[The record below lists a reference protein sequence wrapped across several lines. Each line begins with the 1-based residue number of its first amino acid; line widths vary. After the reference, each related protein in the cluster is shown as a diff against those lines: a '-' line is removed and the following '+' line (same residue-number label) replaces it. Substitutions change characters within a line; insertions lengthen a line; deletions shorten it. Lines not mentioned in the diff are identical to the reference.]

1 MFISYAQNFEDVI
14 LWRALKHVERG
25 FYLDV
30 GAQDPIKDSVSL
42 GFYENGWRGVHVEAN
57 AHYAERLRQ
66 GRPDEDVLEV
76 AIDRTEGEIE
86 FFDISDT
93 GLSTGDE
100 AIARAHEAQGWKVN
114 RRRVASRRLA
124 TVLDSYRETP
134 IHWLKIDVEG
144 MEAAVIDSWS
154 PSTIRPWVVVVES
167 TKPMSTE
174 LSHEAW
180 EPKLLALGYEFVYF
194 DKLNRFYVSS
204 EHPELKKYFDAGPN
218 VFDGF
223 RLADTSDFIS
233 QDAET
238 GHARLATVERNART
252 ALDLQLTAERQT
264 REAIEQQLAA
274 ECQTREAIEQQL
286 AAECQTREA
295 IEQQLA
301 AECEIRTL
309 AEGRYS
315 EEEAARQAAEQR
327 LAEEQGKRRFAEER
341 LAEERQGRAPLELK
355 LKEQSAARLAAEQRL
370 NDEQAERAKAEEQA
384 AAERASRHL
393 AEAQLLLE
401 QEQRSALEQRVQ
413 ALTMS
418 RSWRLTAP
426 MRAAGYAV
434 YWFVGGTKA
443 WFLFMPGSR
452 PRRVARTVAIKIWRY
467 VGARPALSRLARIVV
482 GTVPMSIQAQFL
494 SIVKSNSSAAEEFQ
508 PPGQG
513 VSDLSARARAI
524 YGHLLAEQG
533 RGKATR

>member
-167 TKPMSTE
+167 TMPMSAE

-274 ECQTREAIEQQL
+274 EC
-286 AAECQTREA
+286 
-295 IEQQLA
+295 
-301 AECEIRTL
+301 EIRTL

-341 LAEERQGRAPLELK
+341 LAEERQGRAPLELT